1 MRAREPESFWRENV
15 IAVVMSF
22 SKKMEVAEISYQEI
36 EVLSLGSREG
46 LTLFNNYNSASFS
59 GGKTHNEVFRGG

>member
-22 SKKMEVAEISYQEI
+22 SKKIEVAEISSDRGFVI
-36 EVLSLGSREG
+36 LGSREG
-46 LTLFNNYNSASFS
+46 LTLFNNYNSATFS
-59 GGKTHNEVFRGG
+59 GGKTRNEAFRGA

>member
-15 IAVVMSF
+15 IAVVMRF

-36 EVLSLGSREG
+36 EVLSLWDRER
-46 LTLFNNYNSASFS
+46 A
-59 GGKTHNEVFRGG
+59 